1 MGKVVYITATVPY
14 LFITVLLIRGVT
26 LPGAAE
32 GIRYYIIPEWNKLLE
47 FQVQYEIS
55 ETVRHIEFKF
65 IFNT

>member
-32 GIRYYIIPEWNKLLE
+32 GIRYYIIPEWSKLLE
-47 FQVQYEIS
+47 FQVEYDIS